1 MALTEAIRYIHFNN
15 FNNEQWRKVMSE
27 NVENKPKEF
36 WELRREMAYEH
47 AEDDLYEVICG
58 GDKENIIDLLVEDE
72 LANYIP
78 ETLDE
83 MIGYWNERYY
93 DPDDILFK
101 LEGCLDENDKSV
113 NLKERIQKYFKEFDG
128 DYADFEETWN
138 EWEKTNE

>member
-1 MALTEAIRYIHFNN
+1 
-15 FNNEQWRKVMSE
+15 MSE

-36 WELRREMAYEH
+36 WELRREMAYEY
-47 AEDDLYEVICG
+47 AQDDLYEVICG

-83 MIGYWNERYY
+83 MIDYWHERNYE
-93 DPDDILFK
+93 PDDILYK
-101 LEGCLDENDKSV
+101 LEGCLDENDKLV

>member
-1 MALTEAIRYIHFNN
+1 
-15 FNNEQWRKVMSE
+15 MSE
-27 NVENKPKEF
+27 NIENKPKEF
-36 WELRREMAYEH
+36 WELRREMAYEY

>member
-1 MALTEAIRYIHFNN
+1 
-15 FNNEQWRKVMSE
+15 MSE

-83 MIGYWNERYY
+83 MIGYWHERDY

-101 LEGCLDENDKSV
+101 LEGCLDEIDKSV
-113 NLKERIQKYFKEFDG
+113 NLKERIQKYFKEFDE
-128 DYADFEETWN
+128 DLYADFEEIWN

>member
-1 MALTEAIRYIHFNN
+1 
-15 FNNEQWRKVMSE
+15 MSE

-36 WELRREMAYEH
+36 WELRREMAYEY
-47 AEDDLYEVICG
+47 AQDDLYEVICG
-58 GDKENIIDLLVEDE
+58 GDKENIIELLVEDE
-72 LANYIP
+72 LENYIP
-78 ETLDE
+78 KTLDE
-83 MIGYWNERYY
+83 MIGYWNERDY

>member
-1 MALTEAIRYIHFNN
+1 
-15 FNNEQWRKVMSE
+15 MSE

-83 MIGYWNERYY
+83 MIGYWHERDY

-101 LEGCLDENDKSV
+101 LEGCLDENDKLV
-113 NLKERIQKYFKEFDG
+113 NLKERIQKYFKEFDE
-128 DYADFEETWN
+128 DLYADFEEIWN